1 MPTDVEEEIEVI
13 DEEDKALWMQQYQE
27 WQEPLVGLWTAIG
40 KEVDPAALKHYTRQF
55 GSVPQGLLQQM
66 ADRAIKDNG
75 IYKSVPTIGA
85 CWQALYKVLGNPQDI
100 DRAIEHW
107 VEQRWQQAV
116 YKFQ

>member
-1 MPTDVEEEIEVI
+1 
-13 DEEDKALWMQQYQE
+13 
-27 WQEPLVGLWTAIG
+27 
-40 KEVDPAALKHYTRQF
+40 
-55 GSVPQGLLQQM
+55 M
-66 ADRAIKDNG
+66 ADRATKDNG